1 MGRDNKC
8 DKGQKEEPLEN
19 WPLVDIKQHNANFFA
34 IVRHL
39 NATSLDPKC
48 ELENEHVTEE
58 CIALFVGN
66 KVNLKSPYL
75 SLFNRATMED
85 IY

>member
-1 MGRDNKC
+1 
-8 DKGQKEEPLEN
+8 
-19 WPLVDIKQHNANFFA
+19 
-34 IVRHL
+34 L